1 METPGSS
8 PGVGATQSAD
18 AALPLGRP
26 GRRTWFSRLGEYA
39 GFAPALVLFGVFFLV
54 PLGLIVCYSFWKTV
68 DYNVVHAWTVDNY
81 RYFFSVPT
89 YVSTFWATVWVSFAA
104 TALTLVIAFPF
115 AYWLARYV
123 PKRYQKV
130 LLVLV
135 ILPFWTSYLLRV
147 YSWLTI
153 LGPQGAINRFLEWTG
168 ATSKP
173 VSFFLYDRPAVIL
186 VLVYLYFPFAALTL
200 YASLERFDWNQFRAA
215 MDLGATPGTA
225 VWRILLP
232 QIRPGITTAVIFVF
246 IPILGE
252 YLTPQLVG
260 GAKGVMIGNLIVN
273 FFQGA
278 QYTRGAAA
286 ALLIA
291 GLIVILLAV
300 FRRSLEVEDPYG
312 T

>member
-1 METPGSS
+1 VTASVAPIVRGRAQRI
-8 PGVGATQSAD
+8 VN
-18 AALPLGRP
+18 AALSYLGFVP
-26 GRRTWFSRLGEYA
+26 AILLLG
-39 GFAPALVLFGVFFLV
+39 LCFLV
-54 PLGLIVCYSFWKTV
+54 PLGIIVCYSFWDTI
-68 DYNVVHAWTVDNY
+68 DYAVVHHWTLANY
-81 RYFFSVPT
+81 RYFFSVSA
-89 YVSTFWATVWVSFAA
+89 YVSTMWATLWVAVLA
-104 TALTLVIAFPF
+104 TVLAIGLAFPF
-115 AYWLARYV
+115 AYWLSRYV
-123 PKRYQKV
+123 PARLRTP
-130 LLVLV
+130 LLILV
-135 ILPFWTSYLLRV
+135 IVPFWASYLLRV

-153 LGPQGAINRFLEWTG
+153 LVGVHPLR
-168 ATSKP
+168 
-173 VSFFLYDRPAVIL
+173 SFFLYDRAGVIL
-186 VLVYLYFPFAALTL
+186 VLVYLYFPFGALTL

-225 VWRILLP
+225 MWRILLP
-232 QIRPGITTAVIFVF
+232 QIKPGITTAVIFVF

-260 GAKGVMIGNLIVN
+260 GARGVMIGNLIVN

-291 GLIVILLAV
+291 ALIVVLLAV

>member
-1 METPGSS
+1 MPGSS
-8 PGVGATQSAD
+8 PGVEATQSAD
-18 AALPLGRP
+18 TALPLGRP
-26 GRRTWFSRLGEYA
+26 GRGAWASRLGEYA
-39 GFAPALVLFGVFFLV
+39 GFGPALVLFGLFFLV
-54 PLGLIVCYSFWKTV
+54 PLGLIVCYSFWQTI
-68 DYNVVHAWTVDNY
+68 DYNVVHHWTVDNY

-89 YVSTFWATVWVSFAA
+89 YVRTLWATVWVSVAA
-104 TALTLVIAFPF
+104 TALTLVLAFPF

-130 LLVLV
+130 LLILV

-153 LGPQGAINRFLEWTG
+153 LGPQGAMNRFLHWTG

-186 VLVYLYFPFAALTL
+186 VLVYLYFP
-200 YASLERFDWNQFRAA
+200 
-215 MDLGATPGTA
+215 GTA
-225 VWRILLP
+225 MWRILLP

-260 GAKGVMIGNLIVN
+260 GARGVMIGNLIVN

-291 GLIVILLAV
+291 ALIVVLLAV

>member
-1 METPGSS
+1 M
-8 PGVGATQSAD
+8 
-18 AALPLGRP
+18 
-26 GRRTWFSRLGEYA
+26 
-39 GFAPALVLFGVFFLV
+39 
-54 PLGLIVCYSFWKTV
+54 
-68 DYNVVHAWTVDNY
+68 
-81 RYFFSVPT
+81 
-89 YVSTFWATVWVSFAA
+89 
-104 TALTLVIAFPF
+104 
-115 AYWLARYV
+115 
-123 PKRYQKV
+123 
-130 LLVLV
+130 
-135 ILPFWTSYLLRV
+135 
-147 YSWLTI
+147 
-153 LGPQGAINRFLEWTG
+153 NRFLQWTG
-168 ATSKP
+168 LTSQP

-225 VWRILLP
+225 MWRILLP
-232 QIRPGITTAVIFVF
+232 QMKAGITTAVIFVF

-260 GAKGVMIGNLIVN
+260 GARGVMIGNLIVN

-291 GLIVILLAV
+291 ALIVVLLAV